1 MSWQL
6 QALLLF
12 GAVALA
18 TGVAAL
24 LLWFL
29 GWDHQ

>member
-1 MSWQL
+1 MTWEL

-12 GAVALA
+12 GAVALG

-24 LLWFL
+24 LLWFMRVTR
-29 GWDHQ
+29 